1 MAQLE
6 WRPIHVRV
14 EWIGKDVTNG
24 VALTLPTGAGAGTL
38 ATQIVAPKGGGGT
51 LFRSISTSITI
62 LLFKLPEEKARV
74 AVEAVGMRDGTR
86 VCRLGGTVMAVIAVL
101 AVLATAAATAPLVLL
116 LKGLVSTL
124 LPLSLAALDVG
135 VLGVDSIAIFCVW

>member
-1 MAQLE
+1 M
-6 WRPIHVRV
+6 
-14 EWIGKDVTNG
+14 TSG

-51 LFRSISTSITI
+51 LFLSISTSITI

-74 AVEAVGMRDGTR
+74 AVEGVGMRDGTR
-86 VCRLGGTVMAVIAVL
+86 VCRLGGTVMALLAVL

-124 LPLSLAALDVG
+124 LSLSLAALDVG
-135 VLGVDSIAIFCVW
+135 VLAVDSIAIFCVWYSI